1 MVDARVK
8 GSKVPVS
15 VVAPRSGVH
24 FEVARLLR
32 AARQGVVVAT
42 GLTVFAPGSADAQ
55 VTCPAPTPCT
65 VVWSRPASWCRWKWR
80 KPIASASSLPS

>member
-32 AARQGVVVAT
+32 AARQGVVVRW
-42 GLTVFAPGSADAQ
+42 ADQIEAH
-55 VTCPAPTPCT
+55 
-65 VVWSRPASWCRWKWR
+65 R
-80 KPIASASSLPS
+80 LH